1 MSSLRNKTVLVVD
14 DDAGL
19 LRALSKV
26 LTSEGA
32 NVTAAVWGGEAVDH
46 LETRN
51 GQFDLVITDLRMP
64 VVNGSNILTAVKSA
78 FPRVPVIVITALG
91 SPDVR
96 SKCLALGATAFLE
109 KPLEAGTLLAAAQA
123 ALDGQPQG

>member
-1 MSSLRNKTVLVVD
+1 MSSLHNKTVLVVD
-14 DDAGL
+14 DDAGM

-32 NVTAAVWGGEAVDH
+32 NVTAAVWGGEAADH
-46 LETRN
+46 LETRH

-78 FPRVPVIVITALG
+78 FPHVPVIVITALG

-109 KPLEAGTLLAAAQA
+109 KPLEAGALLAAAQA